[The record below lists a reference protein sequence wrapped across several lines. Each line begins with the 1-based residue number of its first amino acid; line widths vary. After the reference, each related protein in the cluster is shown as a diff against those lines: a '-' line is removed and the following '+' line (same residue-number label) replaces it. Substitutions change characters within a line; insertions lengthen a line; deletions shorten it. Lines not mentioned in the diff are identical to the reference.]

1 MSSINLENSLCSKEI
16 LKKIEE
22 LYESFGLDLDDMGPE
37 EISRICKYYTAN
49 KKELN
54 RDIEKFSSSK
64 YSNKKDL
71 GKTEKGNAKQKKH
84 N

>member
-1 MSSINLENSLCSKEI
+1 MSLINQEDNLCCREL

-22 LYESFGLDLDDMGPE
+22 LYEKFGLDIEDMTQD

-49 KKELN
+49 KKELYD
-54 RDIEKFSSSK
+54 DIEKYSSSK
-64 YSNKKDL
+64 YSNKKSL
-71 GKTEKGNAKQKKH
+71 VKNGRRNAKQKRT